1 MPQKENSTSDWKDT
15 FANKLKQ
22 FFDKPVEDEYHF
34 TLSSPYEGEQK
45 KTASEQ
51 TSKSEEAFEAK
62 NIFASLPVCLEYIKV
77 KYNTLINSDI
87 ILREF
92 TLLAR
97 NRQYKALL
105 FFIDGMVDS
114 QLINNNVLEALMM
127 RNRANIFDNEVEQ
140 VVSEAKTNNI
150 TVRKI
155 RKFNLEDYIF
165 DCLLPQ
171 NNVKKVSTFA
181 EAFSRC

>member
-1 MPQKENSTSDWKDT
+1 MKNSLITY
-15 FANKLKQ
+15 
-22 FFDKPVEDEYHF
+22 V
-34 TLSSPYEGEQK
+34 
-45 KTASEQ
+45 
-51 TSKSEEAFEAK
+51 K
-62 NIFASLPVCLEYIKV
+62 NIFSYEPKEQYHFSIPETNEEIKNNPNSLETSNIETPKEVFPSIGVNLEAITSRF
-77 KYNTLINSDI
+77 NTLINSDI

-114 QLINNNVLEALMM
+114 QLINNNVLEALML
-127 RNRANIFDNEVEQ
+127 RNRANIFDNEIEQ

-150 TVRKI
+150 TVRKV

-171 NNVKKVSTFA
+171 NNVQKVSTFD
-181 EAFSRC
+181 EAFSRG

>member
-1 MPQKENSTSDWKDT
+1 MPQENSANNFKDKLT
-15 FANKLKQ
+15 NKLQ
-22 FFDKPVEDEYHF
+22 NFFNKPIYDDYHF
-34 TLSSPYEGEQK
+34 TLSSNDETNITSSTPEKESE
-45 KTASEQ
+45 KT
-51 TSKSEEAFEAK
+51 FEVK
-62 NIFASLPVCLEYIKV
+62 EIFASLPVSLEYIKV
-77 KYNTLINSDI
+77 KYNALINSDI

-92 TLLAR
+92 TLIAR

-127 RNRANIFDNEVEQ
+127 RNRANIFSAETEQ

-150 TVRKI
+150 TVRKLK
-155 RKFNLEDYIF
+155 KFNLEDYIF

-171 NNVKKVSTFA
+171 NNVEKVSTFD